1 VTTWWRADG
10 FPIVLIRNSDYMWR
24 LHDKLRKRMP
34 IWVIYKPVTREYPG
48 LWVTRMHVVL
58 PELRRTRF
66 VMSHDTLE
74 GLRGLLPPGL
84 VMAVADPN
92 DPPEIQETWL

>member
-1 VTTWWRADG
+1 
-10 FPIVLIRNSDYMWR
+10 MWR